1 MARAQL
7 LDASL
12 ARGHH
17 FATRCVRRAFLL
29 GEGNRNGKEW
39 FDNRLKEL
47 ANIFALSVGGFS
59 VMDNGQT
66 SREAAKP

>member
-1 MARAQL
+1 V
-7 LDASL
+7 AS
-12 ARGHH
+12 GII
-17 FATRCVRRAFLL
+17 FAGFFLLL
-29 GEGNRNGKEW
+29 GEGNRSGKEW

-47 ANIFALSVGGFS
+47 ADIFALSVGGFS